1 MLNDGQVGGKLERAI
16 AMIKCI
22 MIFTKYFLLR
32 IDKQCPKLRI
42 FLMHTSGALFPKPCT
57 RPNILCAS
65 FLMIILNVNKAI
77 V

>member
-1 MLNDGQVGGKLERAI
+1 MLRDSQVGGKLERAI
-16 AMIKCI
+16 AMAKCI
-22 MIFTKYFLLR
+22 VIFNKHFILR

-57 RPNILCAS
+57 RPNICAS